1 MANTPVKMRQY
12 FQVVTMYF
20 NNLQYLRNEKELT
33 QREVSEILN
42 CKRST
47 YDNWEHGNVMIP
59 LDMADKLSCF
69 YKVKLSYIYGI
80 DKELIKVENIKRI
93 NYDKMLTTL
102 NEKKEEYKHT
112 YTYIADNIKCNVSTV
127 YRYFKG
133 EFFPPID
140 RLVALANLYNLE
152 LDVLC
157 GKL

>member
-1 MANTPVKMRQY
+1 
-12 FQVVTMYF
+12 
-20 NNLQYLRNEKELT
+20 
-33 QREVSEILN
+33 
-42 CKRST
+42 
-47 YDNWEHGNVMIP
+47 
-59 LDMADKLSCF
+59 MADKLSCF

-80 DKELIKVENIKRI
+80 DKELVKIENIKRI

-102 NEKKEEYKHT
+102 NKKKEEYKHT

-140 RLVALANLYNLE
+140 RLVALANLYNME

>member
-59 LDMADKLSCF
+59 IILL
-69 YKVKLSYIYGI
+69 L
-80 DKELIKVENIKRI
+80 
-93 NYDKMLTTL
+93 
-102 NEKKEEYKHT
+102 
-112 YTYIADNIKCNVSTV
+112 
-127 YRYFKG
+127 
-133 EFFPPID
+133 
-140 RLVALANLYNLE
+140 
-152 LDVLC
+152 
-157 GKL
+157 